1 MLDEHRQVIQLAP
14 MQSLS
19 FGERDGKMSD
29 RVRAIAE
36 IMASGNFGAQ
46 ATDGILQEMWE
57 KWVFLTTLAAST
69 SVMRAPLGDI
79 LASPGGRDFILGVR
93 DECSSVAT
101 AAGHA
106 PREAFFNRTTGMLTA
121 EGSMLT
127 ASMFRDIKVGAPIE
141 ADQIVGDM
149 IARADAAKA
158 PVPRL
163 RVVYTHLKAY
173 ERQRA

>member
-1 MLDEHRQVIQLAP
+1 MFLA
-14 MQSLS
+14 
-19 FGERDGKMSD
+19 
-29 RVRAIAE
+29 
-36 IMASGNFGAQ
+36 
-46 ATDGILQEMWE
+46 
-57 KWVFLTTLAAST
+57 TLAAST

-79 LASPGGRDFILGVR
+79 LASPGGREFILGVR

-106 PREAFFNRTTGMLTA
+106 PREAFLTRINSMLTA
-121 EGSMLT
+121 EGSSLT
-127 ASMFRDIKVGAPIE
+127 ASMYRDIKAGAPIE

-163 RVVYTHLKAY
+163 RVVYTHLKAVMSGS
-173 ERQRA
+173 AA